1 MNHRHRKVLHGIFAH
16 PVSANMS
23 MKDIE
28 SVVGELGGEVDTKHH
43 QGARVG
49 FELNGHSAVFHE
61 AGHAV
66 PKEEVQKI
74 RKFLEDCGVDPERDY
89 PL

>member
-16 PVSANMS
+16 PVSANMA

-28 SVVGELGGEVDTKHH
+28 AVVGELGGEVDTKHH

-49 FELNGHSAVFHE
+49 FKLNGHSAVFHE

-66 PKEEVQKI
+66 PKEEVQKV
-74 RKFLEDCGVDPERDY
+74 RKLLEDCGVDPERDY

>member
-1 MNHRHRKVLHGIFAH
+1 MNHRHCKVLHALYAH
-16 PVSANMS
+16 PVSTNIS

-28 SVVGELGGEVDTKHH
+28 VVISELGGEVDAKHH

-49 FELNGHSAVFHE
+49 FKLNGHSAVFHE

>member
-1 MNHRHRKVLHGIFAH
+1 MNHRHRKILHALFAH
-16 PVSANMS
+16 PVSANLA

-28 SVVGELGGEVDTKHH
+28 AVVGELGGSVDDSHH
-43 QGARVG
+43 GGRIG
-49 FELNGHSAVFHE
+49 FTLNGHTAVFHH
-61 AGHAV
+61 AGHSV

-74 RKFLEDCGVDPERDY
+74 RKFVEDAGVDPERDY